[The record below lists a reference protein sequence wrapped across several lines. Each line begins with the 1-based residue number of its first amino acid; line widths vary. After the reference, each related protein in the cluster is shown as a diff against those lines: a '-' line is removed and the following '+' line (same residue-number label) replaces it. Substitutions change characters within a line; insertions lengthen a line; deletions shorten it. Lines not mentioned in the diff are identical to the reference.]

1 VASGHTLHGDDL
13 AWLELMVTG
22 AYPVGYASPAEAA
35 KSPTRVP
42 VLRVPAEAADA
53 ARSTGQLAL
62 LDPEGVTV
70 ASVTVTDSGVD
81 PAGHWVC
88 GTPAPAKRF
97 VHLSH
102 RELRRPPAT
111 VREQVGAGQVIAWWD
126 DPEASVSSRS
136 GVAALARE
144 RAAVVL
150 QLVGVRS
157 DHETDR
163 TGHRGVRLALAQ
175 VTRADS
181 DQLVVVPDPGLRWTE
196 ADVAARAT
204 IAAAYGA
211 TALAVPAA
219 RLAEARGV
227 TTEIELVGI
236 DVPADHA
243 ALDTGALDTLLDAG
257 RELPSWFAEP
267 SVAAELARWHHPR
280 HAQGFAV
287 LFTGFSGSGKS
298 TVARTLVGRLLDRED
313 RSVTLLD
320 GDVVRHHLSKGL
332 GFSRA
337 DRDTNVRRI
346 GYVASEIVKAGGI
359 AVAAPIA
366 PYAATRADVRRMVAQ
381 QGGFVL
387 VHVSTPLAECER
399 RDRKGLY
406 AKARA
411 GEIPEFTGI
420 SDPYEVPDDA
430 DVVVDTTHIDVEAA
444 VDLVMARLE
453 ELGYLSA

>member
-1 VASGHTLHGDDL
+1 VASGHTLHGNDL

-22 AYPVGYASPAEAA
+22 AYPARYASPADAA
-35 KSPTRVP
+35 HSAARVP
-42 VLRVPAEAADA
+42 VLRVSPEAADA
-53 ARSTGQLAL
+53 ASSTGQLAL

-70 ASVTVTDSGVD
+70 GTVTVTDSGVD
-81 PAGHWVC
+81 PAGPWLA
-88 GTPAPAKRF
+88 GTPAAAKRF

-102 RELRRPPAT
+102 RELRRSPAST
-111 VREQVGAGQVIAWWD
+111 RAQLDSRPVIAWWD
-126 DPEASVSSRS
+126 DPSASVASRTA
-136 GVAALARE
+136 VAALARA
-144 RAAVVL
+144 RDGVVL
-150 QLVGVRS
+150 QLVGVPS

-163 TGHRGVRLALAQ
+163 AGHRGVRLALAQ
-175 VTRADS
+175 TTRADL
-181 DQLVVVPDPGLRWTE
+181 DQLVVVPDPGFGWTP
-196 ADVAARAT
+196 ADLAARAE
-204 IAAAYGA
+204 IAARYGA
-211 TALAVPAA
+211 TALAVPTPHAA
-219 RLAEARGV
+219 LAAEV
-227 TTEIELVGI
+227 QTTIELVAVE
-236 DVPADHA
+236 VPHGQA
-243 ALDTGALDTLLDAG
+243 ALDGAEVDARLDAG
-257 RELPSWFAEP
+257 AGLPDWFAEA
-267 SVAAELARWHHPR
+267 SVAAELARWHRPR
-280 HAQGFAV
+280 HQQGFAV

-313 RSVTLLD
+313 RSVSLLD

-346 GYVASEIVKAGGI
+346 GYVASEIAKAGGI

-366 PYAATRADVRRMVAQ
+366 PYAATRADVRRMVAG

-430 DVVVDTTHIDVEAA
+430 DVVVDTTDIDVETA
-444 VDLVMARLE
+444 VDMVMARLV
-453 ELGYLSA
+453 ELGYLAP